1 MFVLAT
7 RVIRIYTPQGIS
19 FKEKTRHATPILL
32 QYDRNGFG
40 LWSSPENHPADIG
53 KSISGERKIVRLR
66 LIFRLAQKNRAA
78 FSRGKNSPL
87 IHIHVLH
94 PGLAP
99 N

>member
-19 FKEKTRHATPILL
+19 FKEKTRHATPIILK
-32 QYDRNGFG
+32 YDRNGFG
-40 LWSSPENHPADIG
+40 QWSSPENHPADIG

-78 FSRGKNSPL
+78 FSRGKNSYST
-87 IHIHVLH
+87 HVHVLH
-94 PGLAP
+94 PDLTP